1 MVKDIFPGAEF
12 DSSERD
18 DPPRCHPDTRTNILQ
33 ELQTLI
39 HDDTRGARI
48 IWLAGPAGVG
58 KSAIMQ
64 TLAETVC
71 PLSTLNC
78 ATLFFSRSNHRD
90 DPKKV
95 FMTLAYSFAVVNLEY
110 RQYMEEKLAAEPT
123 FLKKSID
130 EQFKRLFVT
139 PFTTGGV
146 SSSARRWVVILDG
159 LDECSGE
166 KEQCRIVDLIRES
179 VLHNGQNTPF
189 VWIIASRPEAHLQA
203 SFRQAEEQLTQFWK
217 LEVPVNSEEALRS
230 VELYLRAMF
239 SKIRRDY
246 SDIVPPSWPSENDFL
261 WLTRASSGLFVFAST
276 LVDYVSKGDPVSRL
290 RYILSRIGRG
300 TMDSHGRGRKVES
313 NPFHALDI
321 LYTVIMS
328 DIPPNSLPTTKTIL
342 ASYLLGDLVL
352 VRNWNL
358 LHLCNILGL
367 EQHEVYAA
375 LRTLHSVLTFPPP
388 GEAYEKPIQFLHDS
402 FRDFLTNRSRSQSYY
417 IDLNEEL
424 GNMWRSYVNIL
435 KLVLEGEFPSLL
447 VC

>member
-1 MVKDIFPGAEF
+1 MIKHIIPGAEF

-33 ELQTLI
+33 ELQALV
-39 HDDTRGARI
+39 HDGTRGTRI
-48 IWLAGPAGVG
+48 IWLVGPAGVG

-78 ATLFFSRSNHRD
+78 ATLFFSRPNRRD

-95 FMTLAYSFAVVNLEY
+95 FMTLAYSFAVVDAEY
-110 RQYMEEKLAAEPT
+110 RRYMEEKLAAEPT
-123 FLKKSID
+123 FLQKSLD

-139 PFTTGGV
+139 PFTTKSVGFG
-146 SSSARRWVVILDG
+146 ARCWVVMLDG
-159 LDECSGE
+159 LDECSSK

-179 VLHNGQNTPF
+179 VLHYGQSTPF

-203 SFRQAEEQLTQFWK
+203 SFRRVEEHLTQFWK
-217 LEVPVNSEEALRS
+217 LEVPVDSEEALRS
-230 VELYLRAMF
+230 VELYLRTMF
-239 SKIRRDY
+239 SKIRHDY

-261 WLTRASSGLFVFAST
+261 WLTRASSGLFIFAST
-276 LVDYVSKGDPVSRL
+276 LVDYVSKWDPVSRL

-300 TMDSHGRGRKVES
+300 TLGSHGRGRES

-321 LYTVIMS
+321 LYTAIMS
-328 DIPPNSLPTTKTIL
+328 DIPPDSLPTTKTIL

-358 LHLCNILGL
+358 LQLCNILGL

-417 IDLNEEL
+417 IDLDEEL
-424 GNMWRSYVNIL
+424 GNMWRSYVNTLI
-435 KLVLEGEFPSLL
+435 LVLEGEFPSLL
-447 VC
+447 VR